1 MNERQQILYLTGG
14 GLDVFTHYLGD
25 VCLKRIFK
33 NPFREDSRPSCHL
46 YANKNTYGQVEYY
59 LQDFGDSSFC
69 GNCFAIVARLCN
81 MNVKTAFKD
90 ILKVIDK
97 EFCLGLFNN
106 PFPQTEIIYKRLVKR
121 QKPETSST
129 LSFQY
134 KEKPF
139 TMEELCFWQRY
150 GIGQDTLEHYH
161 VASLSACRMSKENG
175 KKFTVYGT
183 AKYPAFG
190 YLFNNNDGIKIYSP
204 CSKNRFLYAGVL
216 PRPYI
221 FGWEQLPPQGEYI
234 FITGG
239 EKDVMSLAAHG
250 FHAICLNSETAKLPD
265 SLMQQLAGRFRT
277 IVILYDMDATGQ
289 SESKKR
295 VQEYTGKYN
304 VRRVL
309 LPLSGEKSE
318 KDISDFFRL
327 GHTAEQLA
335 TILNSE
341 RL

>member
-1 MNERQQILYLTGG
+1 
-14 GLDVFTHYLGD
+14 
-25 VCLKRIFK
+25 
-33 NPFREDSRPSCHL
+33 
-46 YANKNTYGQVEYY
+46 
-59 LQDFGDSSFC
+59 
-69 GNCFAIVARLCN
+69 
-81 MNVKTAFKD
+81 
-90 ILKVIDK
+90 
-97 EFCLGLFNN
+97 
-106 PFPQTEIIYKRLVKR
+106 
-121 QKPETSST
+121 
-129 LSFQY
+129 
-134 KEKPF
+134 
-139 TMEELCFWQRY
+139 
-150 GIGQDTLEHYH
+150 
-161 VASLSACRMSKENG
+161 MSKENG
-175 KKFTVYGT
+175 KEFTVYGT
-183 AKYPAFG
+183 AKYPTFG

-216 PRPYI
+216 PKPYI
-221 FGWEQLPPQGEYI
+221 FGWKQLPAQGEYV

-327 GHTAEQLA
+327 GHTTEELA

-341 RL
+341 RP